1 MDSGAESYGWEV
13 APLRPPCCLKQV
25 CRANKEGSGLASI
38 STSLGR
44 TALLMNLIVLFHV
57 ILIKLRE
64 ASTITNPTV
73 LLSTLSLGEAK

>member
-13 APLRPPCCLKQV
+13 VPLRPLCCLKQV
-25 CRANKEGSGLASI
+25 FGANKEGSCLASI
-38 STSLGR
+38 STSLGH